1 MKKKNQIEEI
11 RISSNRNGE
20 CAKKPFILVID
31 DEESLRDSCCQILNK
46 DGFLCADANDGIA
59 GLKKTKE
66 LKPDLV
72 LIDLKM
78 PGINGLEVLEK
89 VKKIDPNIIPVVI
102 TGYATVESAVEA
114 MKKGAY
120 DYLPK
125 PFTPEELRIIIRRGI
140 EKRKLILET
149 ESLRREKKLME
160 ENFITMVSHQLRSP
174 LIAIQQY
181 FEVILAGMAGK
192 VDKKQKEML
201 LRARERIEGLLNV
214 INDWLD
220 VARLDSGQIVDKLKS
235 IPLKKIIKKIIE
247 DLKPLAQQSDIS
259 VEFEPSCE
267 SDLVSGDG
275 ETLEQVFYNLIT
287 NAIIYNKPDGRVVVT
302 IKRNKDFIAAEIQDT
317 GIGIAEE
324 HLPFIFDQFYRGS
337 RREDQKIKGT
347 GLGLSIAKKIV
358 DSHGGTIKVSSE
370 LGKGST
376 FTVLLLKAEKKS

>member
-1 MKKKNQIEEI
+1 MKEKNHTEEI
-11 RISSNRNGE
+11 RISSNNNGAG
-20 CAKKPFILVID
+20 AKKPVILVID
-31 DEESLRDSCCQILNK
+31 DEESMRDSCCQILNK
-46 DGFLCADANDGIA
+46 DGFLSAGANDGIA

-102 TGYATVESAVEA
+102 TGYATVESAIEA

-125 PFTPEELRIIIRRGI
+125 PFTPEELRIIIRRGL
-140 EKRKLILET
+140 EKKKLILET
-149 ESLRREKKLME
+149 ELLRREKKLIE

-174 LIAIQQY
+174 LVAIQQY
-181 FEVILAGMAGK
+181 IEVILAGMVGK
-192 VDKKQKEML
+192 VDKKQKGML
-201 LRARERIEGLLNV
+201 IRARERIDGLLNV

-220 VARLDSGQIVDKLKS
+220 VARLDSGQIIDKLKS
-235 IPLKKIIKKIIE
+235 IQLKKIIKKIIE

-259 VEFEPSCE
+259 MELEPSSE
-267 SDLVSGDG
+267 SALVQGDR

-302 IKRNKDFIAAEIQDT
+302 IKRNKGFIAAEIQDT
-317 GIGIAEE
+317 GIGIAKK
-324 HLPFIFDQFYRGS
+324 HLPFIFDQFYRVS

-358 DSHGGTIKVSSE
+358 DAHGGTIKVSSE
-370 LGKGST
+370 LDKGST
-376 FTVLLLKAEKKS
+376 FTILLLKAKKKL